1 MAPEMHLGRW
11 YKGSAI
17 DVFEIAIVLF
27 ILYTA
32 QPAFRKATQTDPW
45 YKYIAANRFDLF
57 WKAHSR
63 HAFSAEFR
71 HLLERMFQFQPN
83 NRATIEEI
91 KADAWYNMEVPTH
104 EEIFIEFA

>member
-57 WKAHSR
+57 WRAHSR

-71 HLLERMFQFQPN
+71 HLLERMF
-83 NRATIEEI
+83 
-91 KADAWYNMEVPTH
+91 
-104 EEIFIEFA
+104 